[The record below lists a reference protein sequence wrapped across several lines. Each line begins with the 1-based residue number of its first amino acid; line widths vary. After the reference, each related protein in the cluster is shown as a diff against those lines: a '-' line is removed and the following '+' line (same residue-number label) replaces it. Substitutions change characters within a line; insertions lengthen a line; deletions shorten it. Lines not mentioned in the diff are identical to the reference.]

1 MRPKWPLNDYVFF
14 LEKSHQKP
22 NNKKQN
28 LLIQYSVARR
38 GRGGAIAPSPIN
50 LLTKM

>member
-22 NNKKQN
+22 NSKKQN

-38 GRGGAIAPSPIN
+38 ERGGAIAPLPH
-50 LLTKM
+50 